1 MKLLLVKNGKNQY
14 ELLSPETYGM
24 STWGSNHQV
33 SLTKK
38 TKFWYIQSWTAG
50 NCWVDDVTY
59 ETKLNVVKET
69 SDMDEIFRYLIEHNV
84 KEIQPFFEETRKIY
98 NEYIDFMKCI
108 NRGEE

>member
-14 ELLSPETYGM
+14 ELLSPKTYGM
-24 STWGSNHQV
+24 STWGSSHQV
-33 SLTKK
+33 SLIKK
-38 TKFWYIQSWTAG
+38 TKFWYIYSWTAG
-50 NCWVDDVTY
+50 NYWIDDDIY

-69 SDMDEIFRYLIEHNV
+69 SNIDEIIRYLIEHNV
-84 KEIQPFFEETRKIY
+84 KEIQLFLDEARKIY